1 MDPIILAVL
10 GMVVMFAL
18 IILHVPI
25 GIAMIVV
32 GVGGFFMLSGHGPA
46 LSLLAVEPAGVM
58 SNSDLAVVPLFL
70 LMGSFATVSGLSAD
84 IYRLAYAFI
93 GHLRGGLALATI
105 GGCALFGAICGSSPA
120 TAATFGRVALPEMLR
135 RGYSQSFATGT
146 IAAGGTLGSMVP
158 PSVIM
163 VIYAVIAEVFIL
175 DLFVAAVVPAIIA
188 VVLHLTVV
196 NIYVRLVPGAAPA
209 GQKSTWPERW
219 AAVRRSWG
227 VVVLIGTVFGGIYG
241 GIFTVN
247 EAAAVG
253 AGMAFLFALLGGNMT
268 WETFWKTLMETASNT
283 AMIYLI
289 IFGAQI
295 FIYFL
300 TLTHAPTAMVAA
312 ITALKLPPLAVLL
325 VLLIIYIILGSIFDT
340 VSALVITTPFVLPL
354 ILSMGYD
361 PVWWGIIMVVVVEL
375 GMITP
380 PIGINVFVLH
390 GIAKD
395 IPLGTIF
402 RGVTPFVISD
412 TIRLALLT
420 LFPALVLWW
429 PSFVRGL

>member
-1 MDPIILAVL
+1 MDPILLASL
-10 GMVVMFAL
+10 GMAVMFVL

-32 GVGGFFMLSGHGPA
+32 GVGGFFILSGHGPA

-58 SNSDLAVVPLFL
+58 SNSDLAVIPLFL

-84 IYRLAYAFI
+84 IYRLAYAYI

-135 RGYSQSFATGT
+135 RGYSKSFATGT

-175 DLFVAAVVPAIIA
+175 DLFVAAVVPAILA
-188 VVLHLTVV
+188 VVLHLTVI
-196 NIYVRLVPGAAPA
+196 NIYVRLAPGAAPA
-209 GQKSTWPERW
+209 GQKSSWDERLL
-219 AAVRRSWG
+219 ATRKSWG

-241 GIFTVN
+241 GVFTVN

-253 AGMAFLFALLGGNMT
+253 AGMAFLFALFGGNMT
-268 WETFWKTLMETASNT
+268 WETFWKTLMETAANT

-312 ITALKLPPLAVLL
+312 INSLHLPPLAVLL

-361 PVWWGIIMVVVVEL
+361 PVWWGIVMVVVVEL

-380 PIGINVFVLH
+380 PIGINVFVLQ

>member
-1 MDPIILAVL
+1 
-10 GMVVMFAL
+10 
-18 IILHVPI
+18 
-25 GIAMIVV
+25 
-32 GVGGFFMLSGHGPA
+32 
-46 LSLLAVEPAGVM
+46 
-58 SNSDLAVVPLFL
+58 
-70 LMGSFATVSGLSAD
+70 
-84 IYRLAYAFI
+84 
-93 GHLRGGLALATI
+93 
-105 GGCALFGAICGSSPA
+105 
-120 TAATFGRVALPEMLR
+120 
-135 RGYSQSFATGT
+135 
-146 IAAGGTLGSMVP
+146 
-158 PSVIM
+158 M

-188 VVLHLTVV
+188 VLLHLTVV

-209 GQKSTWPERW
+209 GQKSTWTERW

-241 GIFTVN
+241 GVFTVN

-312 ITALKLPPLAVLL
+312 ITAMNLPPLAVLL

-340 VSALVITTPFVLPL
+340 VSAMVITTPFVLPL

-402 RGVTPFVISD
+402 RGITPFAISD

-429 PSFVRGL
+429 PHFLKGL

>member
-1 MDPIILAVL
+1 M
-10 GMVVMFAL
+10 
-18 IILHVPI
+18 
-25 GIAMIVV
+25 
-32 GVGGFFMLSGHGPA
+32 
-46 LSLLAVEPAGVM
+46 
-58 SNSDLAVVPLFL
+58 
-70 LMGSFATVSGLSAD
+70 
-84 IYRLAYAFI
+84 
-93 GHLRGGLALATI
+93 
-105 GGCALFGAICGSSPA
+105 
-120 TAATFGRVALPEMLR
+120 
-135 RGYSQSFATGT
+135 
-146 IAAGGTLGSMVP
+146 
-158 PSVIM
+158 
-163 VIYAVIAEVFIL
+163 
-175 DLFVAAVVPAIIA
+175 
-188 VVLHLTVV
+188 
-196 NIYVRLVPGAAPA
+196 
-209 GQKSTWPERW
+209 
-219 AAVRRSWG
+219 
-227 VVVLIGTVFGGIYG
+227 VLIGTVFGGIYG